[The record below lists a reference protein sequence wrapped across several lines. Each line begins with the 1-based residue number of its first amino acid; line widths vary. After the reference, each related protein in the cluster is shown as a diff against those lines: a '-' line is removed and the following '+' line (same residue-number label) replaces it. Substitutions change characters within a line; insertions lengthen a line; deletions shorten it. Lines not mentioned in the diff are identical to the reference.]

1 MKLYWIR
8 ILALAQVALTVKH
21 HLDLL
26 EPDERS
32 RLASLVKKSKGRP
45 RTNLSA
51 NERGEM
57 LRMVHKLQPATLGRN
72 AVTAIA
78 RGRKPK
84 PKV

>member
-1 MKLYWIR
+1 MRLYWIR

-26 EPDERS
+26 EPDERT
-32 RLASLVKKSKGRP
+32 RLALLARQSKGRP

-51 NERGEM
+51 NEREEM
-57 LRMVHKLQPATLGRN
+57 LRIVNKLQLARFGRDAAA
-72 AVTAIA
+72 AVV

-84 PKV
+84 A